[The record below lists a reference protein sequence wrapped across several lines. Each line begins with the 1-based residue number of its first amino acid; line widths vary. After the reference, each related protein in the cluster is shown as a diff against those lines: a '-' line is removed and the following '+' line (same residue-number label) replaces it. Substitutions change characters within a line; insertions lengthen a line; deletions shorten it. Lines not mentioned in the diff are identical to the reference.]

1 MLVLDTEDLP
11 AADRAETY
19 HAVAVGESGS
29 CGIEQEH
36 PEAGIRKRLEVW
48 NFGPLTLFATHGTGM
63 RIWRTPRHA
72 RFDSRNTVS
81 IITQSQGMGAFT
93 WNGHQQHVGPDAL
106 ALAHKTAGYEY
117 GWSGTGV
124 SVAFMVDTERLG
136 LPEHLVRTAIPLL
149 EQSPIA
155 PLLLHHI
162 RSLHRRADQLSADAG
177 AEALGSATLELTRA
191 LIVSVAADERTRRSV
206 AEDTLLI
213 RVIAYIR
220 AHLTDPRLTPRSIAA
235 AHNISVRTLYR
246 LCEQGG
252 LSLEKWIIRRR
263 LEGTRR
269 DLTTPEH
276 AHRTIEAIA
285 RSWGFT
291 NPAYFSRRFHQS
303 YGVTPRQW
311 RRLHSN
317 ATASRRVCQT
327 SGPVSHSVVTERAA
341 IQEGCGGEA
350 G

>member
-11 AADRAETY
+11 AADRIEAF

-29 CGIEQEH
+29 CSVEQEH
-36 PEAGIRKRLEVW
+36 PEAGIRKKLEVW
-48 NFGPLTLFATHGTGM
+48 NFGPLTLFATRGTGM
-63 RIWRTPRHA
+63 RIWRTPRHD
-72 RFDSRNTVS
+72 RFDSMNTVS
-81 IITQSQGMGAFT
+81 IITQSQGTGAFT

-117 GWSGTGV
+117 AWSGTGL

-136 LPEHLVRTAIPLL
+136 LPEHLVQTAIPLL
-149 EQSPIA
+149 EHSTIA

-162 RSLHRRADQLSADAG
+162 RSLHRRADQLSANPG

-191 LIVSVAADERTRRSV
+191 LIVSVADDERTRRSV

-213 RVIAYIR
+213 RVLAYIR
-220 AHLTDPRLTPRSIAA
+220 AHLTDPGLTPHSIAV
-235 AHNISVRTLYR
+235 AHSISVRTLYR

-291 NPAYFSRRFHQS
+291 NPAHFSRRFHQT

-311 RRLHSN
+311 RRLHHN
-317 ATASRRVCQT
+317 TTAFS
-327 SGPVSHSVVTERAA
+327 PPDEP
-341 IQEGCGGEA
+341 
-350 G
+350 

>member
-11 AADRAETY
+11 AADRTEAF

-29 CGIEQEH
+29 CSVEQEH
-36 PEAGIRKRLEVW
+36 PEAADPEETGSVELRPADPVCHARHWHAHLAHPTARAIRLDEHRLDHHPEP
-48 NFGPLTLFATHGTGM
+48 GDGRIHLERPSATRG
-63 RIWRTPRHA
+63 PRHPGSGA
-72 RFDSRNTVS
+72 QDRFY
-81 IITQSQGMGAFT
+81 
-93 WNGHQQHVGPDAL
+93 
-106 ALAHKTAGYEY
+106 YEY
-117 GWSGTGV
+117 AWSGAGL

-149 EQSPIA
+149 EHSNIA

-162 RSLHRRADQLSADAG
+162 RSLHHRADQLSADPA
-177 AEALGSATLELTRA
+177 AEALASATLELTRA

-206 AEDTLLI
+206 AEDTLLT
-213 RVIAYIR
+213 RVLAYIR
-220 AHLTDPRLTPRSIAA
+220 AHLTDPGLTPHSIAA

-252 LSLEKWIIRRR
+252 LGLEKWIIRRR

-269 DLTTPEH
+269 DLATPEH

-291 NPAYFSRRFHQS
+291 NAAYFSRRFHQT
-303 YGVTPRQW
+303 YGATPRQW
-311 RRLHSN
+311 RRLQH
-317 ATASRRVCQT
+317 Q
-327 SGPVSHSVVTERAA
+327 AA
-341 IQEGCGGEA
+341 FSPPDVP
-350 G
+350 

>member
-1 MLVLDTEDLP
+1 MLVLDTEDIP
-11 AADRAETY
+11 AADRIEAF

-29 CGIEQEH
+29 CSVEQEH

-48 NFGPLTLFATHGTGM
+48 NFGPLTLFATRGSGM
-63 RIWRTPRHA
+63 RIWRTPRHS
-72 RFDSRNTVS
+72 RSDSMNTVS
-81 IITQSQGMGAFT
+81 VITQSHGTGAFT
-93 WNGHQQHVGPDAL
+93 WNGHQQRVGPDAL

-117 GWSGTGV
+117 AWSGAGQ

-149 EQSPIA
+149 EQSNIA
-155 PLLLHHI
+155 PLLLDHI
-162 RSLHRRADQLSADAG
+162 RSLRRRADQLSADPG

-206 AEDTLLI
+206 AEDTLLT
-213 RVIAYIR
+213 RVLAYIR
-220 AHLTDPRLTPRSIAA
+220 AHLTDPRLTSHSIAA

-269 DLTTPEH
+269 DLTTPENT
-276 AHRTIEAIA
+276 HRTIEAIA

-291 NPAYFSRRFHQS
+291 NPAHFARRFRQT

-311 RRLHSN
+311 RRLHYN
-317 ATASRRVCQT
+317 A
-327 SGPVSHSVVTERAA
+327 AA
-341 IQEGCGGEA
+341 FAPPDQP
-350 G
+350 

>member
-11 AADRAETY
+11 AADRIEAF

-29 CGIEQEH
+29 CAVEQEH
-36 PEAGIRKRLEVW
+36 PAEGMRKRLEVW
-48 NFGPLTLFATHGTGM
+48 NFGPLTLFATRGSGM
-63 RIWRTPRHA
+63 RIWRTPRHS
-72 RFDSRNTVS
+72 RFDSMNTVS
-81 IITQSQGMGAFT
+81 IITQSRGTGSFS
-93 WNGHQQHVGPDAL
+93 WNDHQQRVGPDSL

-149 EQSPIA
+149 EHSSVA
-155 PLLLHHI
+155 PLLLQHI
-162 RSLHRRADQLSADAG
+162 RSLHHRADQLSDAPG

-191 LIVSVAADERTRRSV
+191 LVVSVSADERTRRAV
-206 AEDTLLI
+206 AKDTLLT
-213 RVIAYIR
+213 RVLAYVR
-220 AHLTDPRLTPRSIAA
+220 AHLTDPGLTPQSIAA

-252 LSLEKWIIRRR
+252 LGLEKWIIRRR

-269 DLTTPEH
+269 DLALPEH
-276 AHRTIEAIA
+276 AHRTIEAVA
-285 RSWGFT
+285 RSWGLT
-291 NPAYFSRRFHQS
+291 NPAHFSRRFHQT

-311 RRLHSN
+311 RRLQHP
-317 ATASRRVCQT
+317 AA
-327 SGPVSHSVVTERAA
+327 GPSSDE
-341 IQEGCGGEA
+341 
-350 G
+350 